1 MKFVTRWIAAPL
13 FLIMAV
19 LLGSAVTTA
28 GEREDAATKLP
39 EPKSSVVNVN
49 QWVIH
54 YIACWNEHDA
64 VRRRSLIAQTWAD
77 AGAYVDAH
85 RNAKGPEALD
95 AMLAKAQ

>member
-1 MKFVTRWIAAPL
+1 M
-13 FLIMAV
+13 
-19 LLGSAVTTA
+19 A

-64 VRRRSLIAQTWAD
+64 VRRRSLIAQTWAE

-85 RNAKGPEALD
+85 RNAKGLEALD
-95 AMLAKAQ
+95 ACWPRLRRLILGIAYD